1 MDIGEIVNDAIRYPS
16 SDWKKVIIL
25 GVLIIAS
32 ILILPVFLVMG
43 YGFRALKASIAGFDE
58 LPEFDEWGEM
68 FVDGLKV
75 FVVQIA
81 YMIVPLIIIFAGVLG
96 SFTMVSPDTGVI
108 TNPTAFTGLVG
119 GTTIIGIILAIIL
132 GLIETIAIAHM
143 AYNDSELGA
152 AFRFSEILD
161 VISQIG
167 WLDYIIWYIVVG
179 LISVAGLHNL
189 VHRCGSDL
197 SGDGIHCKFPEC
209 DTGSGYPD
217 RGPHNIPLHPAL
229 LEQGPCTQIRLRIKL
244 PSFFIFPSSD
254 KHL

>member
-25 GVLIIAS
+25 GLLFLISFLIIP
-32 ILILPVFLVMG
+32 IFLATG

-75 FVVQIA
+75 FVVHIV
-81 YMIVPLIIIFAGVLG
+81 YMIVPTIIIFAGVFG
-96 SFTMVSPDTGVI
+96 SFTMVSPDTGMI
-108 TNPTAFTGLVG
+108 TNPTAFTGLLG
-119 GTTIIGIILAIIL
+119 GTVIIGVILAIIL

-152 AFRFSEILD
+152 AFRFGEILD

-167 WLDYIIWYIVVG
+167 WVDYIIWYIVVG
-179 LISVAGLHNL
+179 IIAAVIGFIGSFISAIPVIGAIIVVLI
-189 VHRCGSDL
+189 
-197 SGDGIHCKFPEC
+197 ITP
-209 DTGSGYPD
+209 Y
-217 RGPHNIPLHPAL
+217 IAL
-229 LEQGPCTQIRLRIKL
+229 FWNRALALRYAYE
-244 PSFFIFPSSD
+244 
-254 KHL
+254 

>member
-25 GVLIIAS
+25 GVLMIAS
-32 ILILPVFLVMG
+32 FVIIPIFLVMG

-81 YMIVPLIIIFAGVLG
+81 YMIVPLIIIFAGTFG
-96 SFTMVSPDTGVI
+96 SLAMISPSGTI
-108 TNPTAFTGLVG
+108 TDPTVFTGLIG
-119 GTTIIGIILAIIL
+119 GTVIIGVILAIIL

-152 AFRFSEILD
+152 AFRFGEILD

-167 WLDYIIWYIVVG
+167 WIDYIIWYIVVG
-179 LISVAGLHNL
+179 LIAAVIAFIAGLLN
-189 VHRCGSDL
+189 S
-197 SGDGIHCKFPEC
+197 
-209 DTGSGYPD
+209 
-217 RGPHNIPLHPAL
+217 IPIIGTLIAL
-229 LEQGPCTQIRLRIKL
+229 LIIYPYIQLFLNRALALRYAYE
-244 PSFFIFPSSD
+244 
-254 KHL
+254 

>member
-25 GVLIIAS
+25 GVLMIAS
-32 ILILPVFLVMG
+32 VVIIPIFLVMG

-81 YMIVPLIIIFAGVLG
+81 YMIVPLIIIFAGTFG
-96 SFTMVSPDTGVI
+96 SLTMVSPDTGVI
-108 TNPTAFTGLVG
+108 TNPTAFTGLG
-119 GTTIIGIILAIIL
+119 GTVIIGVILAIIL

-179 LISVAGLHNL
+179 LIAAVIAFVAGLLNAIPIIGTIIAVL
-189 VHRCGSDL
+189 
-197 SGDGIHCKFPEC
+197 II
-209 DTGSGYPD
+209 YPYIQLFWN
-217 RGPHNIPLHPAL
+217 RAL
-229 LEQGPCTQIRLRIKL
+229 ALRYAYE
-244 PSFFIFPSSD
+244 
-254 KHL
+254 

>member
-25 GVLIIAS
+25 GVLMIAS
-32 ILILPVFLVMG
+32 ALILPAFLVMG

-96 SFTMVSPDTGVI
+96 SFTMVSPETGVI
-108 TNPTAFTGLVG
+108 TNPTAFTGLLS
-119 GTTIIGIILAIIL
+119 GTVIIGIILAIIL
-132 GLIETIAIAHM
+132 GLIATIAIAHM

-167 WLDYIIWYIVVG
+167 WLDYI
-179 LISVAGLHNL
+179 NM
-189 VHRCGSDL
+189 VHRCGSDR
-197 SGDGIHCKFPEC
+197 SGNRICRQFPEC
-209 DTGSGYPD
+209 DTHNWYPD
-217 RGPHNIPLHPAL
+217 CVPYNISLHPAL
-229 LEQGPCTQIRLRIKL
+229 LEQGPCTEIRLRINQ
-244 PSFFIFPSSD
+244 PFIFFNFQINIYKGTSPI
-254 KHL
+254 L

>member
-132 GLIETIAIAHM
+132 GLIATIAIAHM

-179 LISVAGLHNL
+179 LISAVMAFIASFLNVIPVLGTLIAVL
-189 VHRCGSDL
+189 
-197 SGDGIHCKFPEC
+197 II
-209 DTGSGYPD
+209 YPYIQLFWN
-217 RGPHNIPLHPAL
+217 RAL
-229 LEQGPCTQIRLRIKL
+229 ALRYAYE
-244 PSFFIFPSSD
+244 
-254 KHL
+254 

>member
-1 MDIGEIVNDAIRYPS
+1 M
-16 SDWKKVIIL
+16 
-25 GVLIIAS
+25 IAS
-32 ILILPVFLVMG
+32 VVILPIFLVMG

-81 YMIVPLIIIFAGVLG
+81 YMIVPLIIIFAGTFG
-96 SFTMVSPDTGVI
+96 SLTMVSPDTGVI
-108 TNPTAFTGLVG
+108 TNPTAFTGLLG
-119 GTTIIGIILAIIL
+119 GTVIIGVILAIIL

-179 LISVAGLHNL
+179 LIAAVIAFVAGLLNAIPIIGTIIAVL
-189 VHRCGSDL
+189 
-197 SGDGIHCKFPEC
+197 II
-209 DTGSGYPD
+209 YPYIQLFWN
-217 RGPHNIPLHPAL
+217 RAL
-229 LEQGPCTQIRLRIKL
+229 ALRYAYE
-244 PSFFIFPSSD
+244 
-254 KHL
+254 

>member
-25 GVLIIAS
+25 GVLMIAS
-32 ILILPVFLVMG
+32 VVIIPIFLVMG

-81 YMIVPLIIIFAGVLG
+81 YMIVPLIIIFAGTFG
-96 SFTMVSPDTGVI
+96 SLAMISPDTGMI
-108 TNPTAFTGLVG
+108 TNPTAFTGLLG
-119 GTTIIGIILAIIL
+119 GTVIIGVILAIIL

-152 AFRFSEILD
+152 AFRFGEILD

-167 WLDYIIWYIVVG
+167 WIDYIIWYIVVG
-179 LISVAGLHNL
+179 LIAAVIAFIAGLLN
-189 VHRCGSDL
+189 S
-197 SGDGIHCKFPEC
+197 
-209 DTGSGYPD
+209 
-217 RGPHNIPLHPAL
+217 IPIIGTLIAL
-229 LEQGPCTQIRLRIKL
+229 LIIYPYIQLFWNRALALRYAYE
-244 PSFFIFPSSD
+244 
-254 KHL
+254 